1 MPVTDS
7 NRASSSIPRRGSVI
21 PAAQEIAGDKDGN
34 RPRYQPLAWRRM
46 CYDNTPIYLSV
57 NEPNWF
63 VPNTAGDRFLCGL
76 ARGIAPECNYSALK
90 FLSRLP
96 ANGPFEYAGRGT
108 ELELERIGEL
118 WFHLTNRCNMACSH
132 CLFSCSAACHSEL
145 PAVRL
150 LAMAGEAYEQG
161 CRLFALTGGEPLVYP
176 RIEEIIRRL
185 LDFQESHVAVLT
197 NGLAL
202 IPLLDRLRPDPR
214 YFHCQISLD
223 GLGETHDRLR
233 GRGSFQKLSKTLRD
247 LKLRQMPYT
256 LSMCVT
262 AHNVQEMAQ
271 LIDFAEEMGA
281 GNVHFMW
288 YFARGRGKRENFAPV
303 ETIFTNLRKAADR
316 AQVHNI
322 SIDNIEALKTQIFAP
337 AGTIHDGCA
346 AAWESLA
353 IGPDGLLY
361 PSAALVGTPELAVG
375 LDRGLKHAWRHS
387 PILRTIRQSSA
398 ITLHSP
404 FRFLLGGGDIDHSYI
419 HNKSF
424 LGHDPY
430 QALHEQTALWLISRE
445 VGGRK
450 QRPNAELLLR
460 MGEVLQSCGAHG
472 KVALVHSNCL
482 LGAAQKNSLAIV
494 KEFYSKA
501 AGDKKTHILNPVCYD
516 QALIDHIPPQYRFR
530 GYGCGSPVLDAGISE
545 GECVVDLGCGSGVEC
560 FIAARL
566 SGRAGK
572 VTGIDM
578 LDPMLDLALRGKEE
592 VEKSL
597 GYGNLTFKKGFM
609 EQLPLE
615 SDGAD
620 VVISNCVMNLSVNK
634 RRAYGEI
641 FRVLRPGGRL
651 VISDV
656 VCETEPDPAIRNDE
670 SLRGECIAGALSE
683 SHLTAI
689 LEETGFESVRLI
701 KRFHYRTV
709 RGHDFF
715 SLTFSA
721 LRPRNS
727 EQIKVMYRGP
737 LPFLVTE
744 SGDLLLK
751 GIAVPMERH
760 RADSLG
766 EQIFQLDGHGN
777 AINAATDSNCC
788 CCSPPEGTAPLTA
801 DPGIPK
807 PPRPVKKTSGCMLC
821 GAPLIYTIQEFEHT
835 CSFCGTACLSNSSCR
850 RGHYVCDRCHT
861 KDATEAIR
869 HICLHTGET
878 DMIKLFQQVRL
889 HPAFPTHGPEHHPLV
904 AAVILTTYR
913 NLGGEVEDQT
923 ILSGISRGLSIAGG
937 ACAFMGACGAA
948 IGVGIG
954 FSLLLQ
960 ASPVKPTERSTV
972 QTITQEVLKD
982 IAGLK
987 AARCCQ
993 RDGWIALKKCAE
1005 LSKGLLS
1012 ITLRAEHKLVCRQMN
1027 RNTECLGKT
1036 CPLHPQN

>member
-1 MPVTDS
+1 MPDIGFKPASRAIAGMDS
-7 NRASSSIPRRGSVI
+7 TM
-21 PAAQEIAGDKDGN
+21 PAAEKIVFQ
-34 RPRYQPLAWRRM
+34 PRAWRRIY
-46 CYDNTPIYLSV
+46 YDNTPIYLSET
-57 NEPNWF
+57 EPNWF
-63 VPNTAGDRFLCGL
+63 VPNTAGDRLLRGL
-76 ARGIAPECNYSALK
+76 AREITSERKYTTLK

-96 ANGPFEYAGRGT
+96 ATGSFDYAGRGS

-118 WFHLTNRCNMACSH
+118 WFHVTNRCNLSCAH
-132 CLFSCSAACHSEL
+132 CLFSCSAACNSEL
-145 PAVRL
+145 PAGRL
-150 LAMAGEAYEQG
+150 LAIAREACEQG
-161 CRLFALTGGEPLVYP
+161 CRLFALTGGEPLVH
-176 RIEEIIRRL
+176 RQIEEIVRQL
-185 LDFQESHVAVLT
+185 LDFPESHVALLT
-197 NGLAL
+197 NGLDL
-202 IPLLDRLRPDPR
+202 IPFLDRLQPNPQ

-223 GLGETHDRLR
+223 GLAETHDRLR
-233 GRGSFQKLSKTLRD
+233 GPGSFEKLSGTLRN
-247 LKLRQMPYT
+247 LKARDMPYT

-262 AHNVQEMAQ
+262 ARNVQEMARV
-271 LIDFAEEMGA
+271 IDYANEMGA

-288 YFARGRGKRENFAPV
+288 YFARGRGAKENFAPV
-303 ETIFTNLRKAADR
+303 ETIFENLRAAADR
-316 AQVHNI
+316 AQEHNI

-337 AGTIHDGCA
+337 AGTIHDGGT

-361 PSAALVGTPELAVG
+361 PSAALVGTPELAVR
-375 LDRGLKHAWRHS
+375 LDQGLKHAWLHS
-387 PILRTIRQSSA
+387 PVLETIRQSSA

-404 FRFLLGGGDIDHSYI
+404 FRFLLGGGDIDHSYA

-445 VGGRK
+445 AGGRK
-450 QRPNAELLLR
+450 QRPDAELLLR

-482 LGAAQKNSLAIV
+482 LAAAQKNSLAIV

-501 AGDKKTHILNPVCYD
+501 AGDTKTHILNPVCYD
-516 QALIDHIPPQYRFR
+516 EALIDHIPARYRFR

-545 GECVVDLGCGSGVEC
+545 GERVADLGCGGGVEC

-566 SGRAGK
+566 TGRAGK

-578 LDPMLDLALRGKEE
+578 LDSMLELALQGMEE
-592 VEKSL
+592 VERTL
-597 GYGNLTFKKGFM
+597 GYKNLAFKKGYL
-609 EQLPLE
+609 EQLPLKND
-615 SDGAD
+615 STD

-656 VCETEPDPAIRNDE
+656 VCETEPDPAIQNDE
-670 SLRGECIAGALSE
+670 SLRGECIAGALTE

-689 LEETGFESVRLI
+689 LEETGFESVQLI

-721 LRPRNS
+721 MKPRNS

-744 SGDLLLK
+744 RGEVLLK
-751 GIAVPMERH
+751 GVAAHMERH
-760 RADSLG
+760 RADCLG
-766 EQIFQLDGHGN
+766 EQLFQLDGQGN
-777 AINAATDSNCC
+777 VLNAGTDSNRC
-788 CCSPPEGTAPLTA
+788 CCSFPEGEVRPAADHGIQKPAGALKRTA
-801 DPGIPK
+801 
-807 PPRPVKKTSGCMLC
+807 GCMVC
-821 GAPLIYTIQEFEHT
+821 GAPLIYTIQELEHR
-835 CSFCGTACLSNSSCR
+835 CSFCGAAFLSNSNCN
-850 RGHYVCDRCHT
+850 RGHYVCERCHT
-861 KDATEAIR
+861 KDSTEAIR
-869 HICLHTGET
+869 HICLHTAET
-878 DMIKLFQQVRL
+878 DMVKLFEQIRR
-889 HPAFPTHGPEHHPLV
+889 HPAVPTHGPEHHPMIP
-904 AAVILTTYR
+904 AVILATYR
-913 NLGGEVEDQT
+913 NLGGDVDDKT

-948 IGVGIG
+948 IGAGIG
-954 FSLLLQ
+954 FSLLLE
-960 ASPVKPTERSTV
+960 ATPVKPGERQAV
-972 QTITQEVLKD
+972 QTITWKALKD
-982 IAGLK
+982 IANLK

-1005 LSKGLLS
+1005 LSKGLLP
-1012 ITLRAEHKLVCRQMN
+1012 ITLRAEHRLVCNQVN
-1027 RNTECLGKT
+1027 RNAECLGND
-1036 CPLHPQN
+1036 CPLFRKTDDS